1 MRGEKVRRKGRE
13 TRNGTL
19 RIAVAS
25 GKGGTGKTTVAT
37 NLVVEAAE
45 SGHHAVYGDCDVEE
59 PNGHLFLRPHI
70 ETSRPFS
77 LEVPSILHERCT
89 GCGRCGEVCVYSAIV
104 VINKRV
110 LTFPE
115 LCHSCGGCRLA
126 CPEEA
131 IEKGAREIGVV
142 ETGRVLDKLDFVQ
155 GRLRIGEAMAPPLIK
170 AVKQAAPRAIL
181 EVFDAPPGTSCPVI
195 QTVRDADYVLLVTEP
210 TPFGLN
216 DLRLA
221 VEMLRELDKPFGVVI
236 NRADV
241 GDQGVTRYCTEEE
254 IEVLASIPDDR
265 RVAEAYA
272 RGDMAVRV
280 LPEYR
285 ALFRTLLE
293 EVMDRGG
300 GTNTKQEAP
309 PGRGSG

>member
-1 MRGEKVRRKGRE
+1 M
-13 TRNGTL
+13 TQQNQNGTI
-19 RIAVAS
+19 RIAIAS

-37 NLVVEAAE
+37 NLVVQAAE
-45 SGHHAVYGDCDVEE
+45 SGQRAVYADCDVEE
-59 PNGHLFLRPHI
+59 PNGHLFLRPDI
-70 ETSRPFS
+70 ETTQPFS
-77 LEVPSILHERCT
+77 LEVPSVIQERCN

-104 VINKRV
+104 VINKKV

-115 LCHSCGGCRLA
+115 LCHSCGGCWIA
-126 CPEEA
+126 CPEDA
-131 IEKGAREIGVV
+131 IEQGAREIGVV
-142 ETGRVLDKLDFVQ
+142 EKGGVQDNLDFVQ

-170 AVKQAAPRAIL
+170 AVKRGAPDADLQI
-181 EVFDAPPGTSCPVI
+181 FDAPPGTSCPVI

-221 VEMLRELDKPFGVVI
+221 VEMLRELNKPFGVVI

-241 GDQGVTRYCTEEE
+241 GDDGVTRYCAEEE
-254 IEVLASIPDDR
+254 IEILVEIPDDR
-265 RVAEAYA
+265 KVAEAYA

-285 ALFRTLLE
+285 GLFQDLLNK
-293 EVMDRGG
+293 VIDRAS
-300 GTNTKQEAP
+300 K
-309 PGRGSG
+309 